1 MSSELYSPSD
11 GNNMKIRKGL
21 IKRIHVNKHVIA
33 QNVKHGT
40 HEPAITIQTSVGPVR
55 AHRVSINGPS
65 EMIYSDKP
73 LSCGARVWLETTA
86 EVDYEA
92 AA

>member
-1 MSSELYSPSD
+1 
-11 GNNMKIRKGL
+11 MKIRKGL

-33 QNVKHGT
+33 HNVKHGT

-55 AHRVSINGPS
+55 RAYRVSINGPS